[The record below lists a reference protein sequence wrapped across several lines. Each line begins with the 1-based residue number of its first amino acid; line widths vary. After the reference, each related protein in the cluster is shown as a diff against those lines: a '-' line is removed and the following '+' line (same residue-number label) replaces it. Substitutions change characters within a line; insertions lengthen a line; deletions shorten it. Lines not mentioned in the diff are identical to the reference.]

1 MGSKRWLSIQDF
13 SDHVGVGYEHVRRS
27 IRRGRIPKA
36 ALRKNRSKRNRQEI
50 NLEEGL
56 SAFDENFAPENRKR
70 KTPKDIP
77 AEKKRNAIEA
87 AETGGMTYDQ
97 ARRLNEQYK
106 AALKKLE
113 YDRLRGS
120 FILAEKVKKDGD
132 TIGRL
137 IKEHVK
143 AIPGRISALVAGES
157 DPHKCEQILILE
169 LNRMLQDMSDA
180 IIKSIE

>member
-1 MGSKRWLSIQDF
+1 MGL
-13 SDHVGVGYEHVRRS
+13 GYEHVRRS
-27 IRRGRIPKA
+27 ISRGRIPKT
-36 ALRKNRSKRNRQEI
+36 ALRKNRAHRDRIEI

-70 KTPKDIP
+70 KPQNVLVENKTKTIDD
-77 AEKKRNAIEA
+77 AG
-87 AETGGMTYDQ
+87 TGGMTYEQ

-106 AALKKLE
+106 AALKKLD
-113 YDRLRGS
+113 YDRQRGMY
-120 FILAEKVKKDGD
+120 ILADKVKKDGD

-143 AIPGRISALVAGES
+143 AIPGRISALVAGET

-180 IIKSIE
+180 ILKSIE